1 MMNDECHVY
10 GSNVGYSCLILVSTV
25 YFANIGGYPFK
36 VEDALDYPL
45 LGT

>member
-1 MMNDECHVY
+1 MMNVMY
-10 GSNVGYSCLILVSTV
+10 MVQMYSCVILVSTV